1 MSKYGT
7 EESIEQEQFT
17 DEININDNHTSE
29 VIDLLCNENILS
41 EKKPIMID
49 PTPIHMMQPCTAPVR
64 EHSLAENHLSGAS
77 INEATSTSIITSIP
91 GSPGEP
97 GFDSMVRSNSLAGN
111 PLPLTQ
117 TDMKAPPKSTLCPH
131 AIKHKFPNGRYYLK
145 TDILKKRKPSDFLKS
160 TLRHTSLDFNCF
172 NNKKRK
178 ESFDSASS

>member
-7 EESIEQEQFT
+7 ESTEQEQST

-29 VIDLLCNENILS
+29 VIDLLCNETLVS

-64 EHSLAENHLSGAS
+64 EHSLAGNHLSGAS
-77 INEATSTSIITSIP
+77 INEATSTSTMSSFP
-91 GSPGEP
+91 DFLGKPEY
-97 GFDSMVRSNSLAGN
+97 DSMVRSNSLAGN

-131 AIKHKFPNGRYYLK
+131 AIKHKFPNGRYYLIK

-160 TLRHTSLDFNCF
+160 TLRHSSLDFNCF